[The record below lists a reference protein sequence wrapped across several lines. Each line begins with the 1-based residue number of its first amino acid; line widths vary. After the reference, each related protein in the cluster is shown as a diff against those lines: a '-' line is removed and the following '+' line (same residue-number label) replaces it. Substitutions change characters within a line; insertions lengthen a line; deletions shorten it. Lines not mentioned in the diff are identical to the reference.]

1 MESQPSDPCPIVWKA
16 KRPWLGRFVS
26 ASKACR
32 ILLGPFSYRLSCYG
46 DALPRAPTRG
56 RNTLV
61 RREGSDAF
69 YWAVTDDSSGMATS
83 ICFGWPAQV
92 MIAGGNEYFGIR
104 TDITSQDIVPMVVDS
119 LQGWIVQHI
128 RWLAPC
134 AHFASTHQCVLLG
147 VADGVADTALRA
159 AARKAFYGLG
169 RQALYGLGRK
179 LGAEVTWGMKLFDL
193 VLGLVHFCLPDLDD
207 AELYSILSLRCPRES
222 VWGEFL
228 KTEEAQDLLGDSKDE
243 DCMVVACDME
253 KKSATEGEYTAA
265 FAAHRAKVK
274 ALRES
279 AQPKRGGQGRGKA
292 AGGAER
298 VKKLRLPTKCPELMD
313 STTEHDLQAA
323 MPPGF
328 RVYKD
333 MFNCRWQLTMGK
345 DRILSRSW
353 GVHGYTGAA
362 KDILQA
368 SWLKYSEIGGELPS
382 WVAELQRAA
391 PSTQRASGSGAA
403 SSRDVTSDA
412 GAARK

>member
-1 MESQPSDPCPIVWKA
+1 MEGQAPLA
-16 KRPWLGRFVS
+16 RPLCVCKQGLPNSLGTLQLQVV
-26 ASKACR
+26 
-32 ILLGPFSYRLSCYG
+32 
-46 DALPRAPTRG
+46 LPRY
-56 RNTLV
+56 TLV

-83 ICFGWPAQV
+83 ICFGWPTQV
-92 MIAGGNEYFGIR
+92 MIAGGNEYFEIR

-193 VLGLVHFCLPDLDD
+193 VLGLVHLCLPDLDD
-207 AELYSILSLRCPRES
+207 AELYSMLSLRCPRES

-228 KTEEAQDLLGDSKDE
+228 KTEEAQDLLGDSMDE
-243 DCMVVACDME
+243 DCMVVAGDME
-253 KKSATEGEYTAA
+253 KKSAAEGEYTAA

-279 AQPKRGGQGRGKA
+279 AQPKRGGQEAPLANQVPRADGQHDGARLAGR
-292 AGGAER
+292 
-298 VKKLRLPTKCPELMD
+298 
-313 STTEHDLQAA
+313 H
-323 MPPGF
+323 
-328 RVYKD
+328 
-333 MFNCRWQLTMGK
+333 
-345 DRILSRSW
+345 
-353 GVHGYTGAA
+353 
-362 KDILQA
+362 
-368 SWLKYSEIGGELPS
+368 
-382 WVAELQRAA
+382 
-391 PSTQRASGSGAA
+391 
-403 SSRDVTSDA
+403 
-412 GAARK
+412 AARLSGLQGHVQLQMAAHYGQGPHLVHIVGRPWLHRCGQGHLAGQLVEVQ